1 MGKTAWVLG
10 ALLLYCSAGVAQAA
24 TIQADQTNYKALL
37 STLKPGDTLVLAPGD
52 YTGLLN
58 IRDVN
63 GTPDAWITIKGP
75 DTGPK
80 PRFLGDPRVC
90 CNTIE
95 IRTGSYFALE
105 NLVIDG
111 QNIDGI
117 FGISAAGSD
126 THHVRIENCTIV
138 GHGAHQQTV
147 GISTKTTTWG
157 WIVRRNT
164 IVAAGTG
171 IYFGNSD
178 GAAPFIGG
186 LIEYNLFL
194 DSKGYNMQIKHQ
206 NSRSG
211 VSGMPTTPQKTIIRH
226 NVFIKGTLPN
236 EDGPRPNLL
245 LGGFPDSGNGSSDL
259 YEVYGN
265 LFCRNG
271 RESLIQAE
279 GRVAIHDNV
288 FVDCAGTGI
297 YLTNHNKTLK
307 LAHVYNNTFYSMDR
321 AIHFANSA
329 SEGHSVVGN
338 LMFTNRGA
346 TGSITNSSGNISDTT
361 ANAYLHVKQ
370 PSTTL
375 GSMDFYPH
383 PGKCQG
389 SALDLSAFTGHA
401 DYARDF
407 NGTAKGSA
415 TFRGAYAGEGTNPG
429 WKLDGAI
436 KGEVSSPTP
445 PPTPP
450 PAPPPASGTPAGT
463 VRVGSGAAETPDL
476 TVDLQLSITQP
487 GAGMGSGAQ
496 MSFSNDNTVW
506 SPPEPFASVRA
517 NWPLYAYGG
526 SISPGAKNVYARF
539 RDVSGQWSSGVAVAS
554 VTYAPASA
562 TAPPVAPGGGGS
574 ADLATIVLLG
584 IGGLAA
590 AARRRLRA
598 RAGA

>member
-1 MGKTAWVLG
+1 MRKTAWALG
-10 ALLLYCSAGVAQAA
+10 ALLLYSAVAAQAA
-24 TIQADQTNYKALL
+24 TIQADQTNYQSLI
-37 STLKPGDTLVLAPGD
+37 SSLKPGDTLVLAPGD

-58 IRDVN
+58 IRGVN

-75 DTGPK
+75 DSGPK

-157 WIVRRNT
+157 WILRRNT

-171 IYFGNSD
+171 MYLGNSD
-178 GAAPFIGG
+178 GSVPFIGG

-194 DSKGYNMQIKHQ
+194 DSKGYNLQVKHQ
-206 NSRSG
+206 NSRPG
-211 VSGMPTTPQKTIIRH
+211 VTGVPTTPQRTIIRH
-226 NVFIKGTLPN
+226 NVFIKGTMTN

-265 LFCRNG
+265 LFFRNG
-271 RESLIQAE
+271 RESLMQAE
-279 GRVAIHDNV
+279 GRVSIHDNV

-307 LAHVYNNTFYSMDR
+307 LAHVYNNTFHSMDR
-321 AIHFANSA
+321 AIHFANAA

-338 LMFTNRGA
+338 LMFTARGA
-346 TGSITNSSGNISDTT
+346 TGSFTNSSGNLSDTS
-361 ANAYLHVKQ
+361 ANANLYVKQ
-370 PSTTL
+370 PGKTL
-375 GSMDFYPH
+375 GSMDFYPL

-389 SALDLSAFTGHA
+389 AALDLSAFTGHA

-407 NGTAKGSA
+407 NGTAKGAA
-415 TFRGAYAGEGTNPG
+415 TFRGAYSGEGNNPG
-429 WKLDGAI
+429 WNLADAI
-436 KGEVSSPTP
+436 KGQVPSTP
-445 PPTPP
+445 PPPSPP
-450 PAPPPASGTPAGT
+450 PAPPPGAAAPEGT
-463 VRVGSGAAETPDL
+463 VRVENGAGKTPDL
-476 TVDLQLSITQP
+476 TVDLQLSVTKA
-487 GAGMGSGAQ
+487 GAGMGAGAQ
-496 MSFSNDNTVW
+496 MSFSNDNVTW
-506 SPPEPFASVRA
+506 STPEPFATVRP

-526 SISPGAKNVYARF
+526 TLSPGTKNVYARL
-539 RDVSGQWSSGVAVAS
+539 RDVSGQWSAGVAVAS
-554 VTYAPASA
+554 VVYEPAAASA
-562 TAPPVAPGGGGS
+562 PPPAPGGGGG
-574 ADLATIVLLG
+574 ADALSILALAIA
-584 IGGLAA
+584 LAA
-590 AARRRLRA
+590 AGARA
-598 RAGA
+598 RASG